1 MTETMLLILG
11 QFLQIISCSIQSN
24 KLILKFGFFCS
35 IQKCFFLYAR
45 FSEAFLMLLSVLL
58 SELLH
63 SHYCFIF
70 QSNAS
75 KKDRDDFLS
84 EAAILAQFNDSHVIS
99 VEGVILKGV
108 WKLVMCFG
116 QVFQKIQSDL
126 S

>member
-1 MTETMLLILG
+1 M
-11 QFLQIISCSIQSN
+11 
-24 KLILKFGFFCS
+24 
-35 IQKCFFLYAR
+35 
-45 FSEAFLMLLSVLL
+45 FSEPFLILLSVLL
-58 SELLH
+58 SELLL
-63 SHYCFIF
+63 SHYCFLF

-84 EAAILAQFNDSHVIS
+84 EAAILAQFNNSHVIS